1 MPVQNALST
10 VMVQTIWP
18 HLVVLALLLPAVVL
32 SLRGMEER
40 GVAFWLSFGLAGL
53 ASTAWAAALLAPHWS
68 PGFSSALWFTVA
80 ASFVLFLVLSLVM
93 TDFWRIGVL
102 LAPYLALLALIATI
116 WSQSPSRSVEEATSL
131 GWFGLH
137 IALSITTYVFLT
149 LAAVASA
156 AVVLQERAIKRREP
170 TRLTRNLP
178 SLADSEQF
186 EIRLLAA
193 GEIMLAAGI
202 VTGMGAQYA
211 IDGGLIDLNHKSIL
225 TLIGF
230 IVIGALLWARQK
242 WGTRGRKA
250 ARAVLICYL
259 LLSLAYPGVKFVTD
273 VLIG

>member
-1 MPVQNALST
+1 
-10 VMVQTIWP
+10 MVQTIWP
-18 HLVVLALLLPAVVL
+18 HLVVLALILPAALL
-32 SLRGMEER
+32 SARGFEPR
-40 GVAFWLSFGLAGL
+40 GVAFWASFGLAAL

-68 PGFSSALWFTVA
+68 PGFSAALWVTVA
-80 ASFVLFLVLSLVM
+80 ASFVIFLVLCLVM
-93 TDFWRIGVL
+93 GDLWRIGVL
-102 LAPYLALLALIATI
+102 LAPYLAVLALIATI
-116 WSQSPSRSVEEATSL
+116 WSQSPPRTPEEVAPM

-156 AVVLQERAIKRREP
+156 AVVLQERAIKRRQRN
-170 TRLTRNLP
+170 RLTRSLP

-193 GEIMLAAGI
+193 GEVILAAGI
-202 VTGMGAQYA
+202 ATGMGAQYA

-225 TLIGF
+225 TLVGFVGIGL
-230 IVIGALLWARQK
+230 LLWARQR

-250 ARAVLICYL
+250 ARTVLICYL

-273 VLIG
+273 VVIG